1 MVDFH
6 EAMPNGQV
14 YPHLKDQLKFDS
26 AGQDYYPHIYYND
39 FWTLKE
45 HLLLINETVENI
57 PLTITF
63 EPLSPWKWQIYLQM
77 GVSMKMQQAI
87 GSVSEG
93 QEDEFKRLLLET
105 NPYLLGLTMVV
116 SLLHSLFDFLAFKN
130 DIEFWKTKKNMD
142 GTSVKTI
149 MLNCVFQA
157 IILLYLFDNDTNWL
171 ILISSVVGLGIEIWK
186 LKKAVVFKRTESF
199 PYITFSDR
207 ADYVSR
213 TKEYDDTAMTY
224 LFYASIPLL
233 IGYAVYSVMY
243 ETHKSWYSF
252 FVGTAVGF
260 IYTFGFV
267 MMTPQLF
274 INYKLKSV
282 AHMPWKTFMYKALNV
297 CERLI
302 FLF

>member
-1 MVDFH
+1 
-6 EAMPNGQV
+6 
-14 YPHLKDQLKFDS
+14 
-26 AGQDYYPHIYYND
+26 
-39 FWTLKE
+39 
-45 HLLLINETVENI
+45 
-57 PLTITF
+57 
-63 EPLSPWKWQIYLQM
+63 M

-87 GSVSEG
+87 GSVSDG

-149 MLNCVFQA
+149 MLNCVFQF

-186 LKKAVVFKRTESF
+186 LKKAVVFSRKASF
-199 PYITFSDR
+199 PYFTFVDR

-297 CERLI
+297 SCVQY
-302 FLF
+302 